1 MKNDLGIGVLT
12 RNLDGLTGQEVVE
25 LVHEIQ
31 DGLNLKRNIAKIS
44 NATNATLNFQENIQ
58 PSAPNFPTAN
68 HKCRYITPKRIPYMS
83 YHQEQ

>member
-31 DGLNLKRNIAKIS
+31 DGLNLKRNNAKIS
-44 NATNATLNFQENIQ
+44 NATNTALNFQENIQ
-58 PSAPNFPTAN
+58 PSAPNSPTAN
-68 HKCRYITPKRIPYMS
+68 HKCRYITPKRIPYTP